1 MPLIQ
6 GPILGPGRNTLQ
18 EKMGG
23 ADLAVDALLLCAVHS
38 KDNFDA
44 SIVWGGQG
52 ATHEELN
59 VPDLKHLY
67 TFNALDPTMRNKWT
81 KVELASA
88 NAIFLKLKEHLANG
102 ETVVVTCSHGQ
113 NRSAMFAHALDPT
126 FDKPKC
132 ESLQRAAAVLG
143 DLDALLALS
152 PLGPDR
158 AKRSRTKAEAEANEG
173 EKRARVEAEDEEAAA
188 AEEEAEKEAQEE
200 DANPTE

>member
-6 GPILGPGRNTLQ
+6 GAILGPGRNTLMQ
-18 EKMGG
+18 KMGG
-23 ADLAVDALLLCAVHS
+23 ADLAVDTLLLCAVHS
-38 KDNFDA
+38 KDHFDA
-44 SIVWGGQG
+44 SVVWGGQG

-59 VPDLKHLY
+59 VPDVKHLY
-67 TFNALDPTMRNKWT
+67 TFNALDPTMRTKWT

-102 ETVVVTCSHGQ
+102 ETVVVTCSQGE

-126 FDKPKC
+126 FDPPKC
-132 ESLQRAAAVLG
+132 ESLQKAAAVLG

-158 AKRSRTKAEAEANEG
+158 AKRSRTKAEAGANEG
-173 EKRARVEAEDEEAAA
+173 EKRARVEAEDEE
-188 AEEEAEKEAQEE
+188 EEEAEAQEE

>member
-6 GPILGPGRNTLQ
+6 GAILGPGRSTLMK
-18 EKMGG
+18 KMGA
-23 ADLAVDALLLCAVHS
+23 ADLPVDTLLLCAVHN

-44 SIVWGGQG
+44 SVVWGEQG

-59 VPDLKHLY
+59 VPDVKHLY
-67 TFNALDPTMRNKWT
+67 TFNALDPTMLTKWS

-102 ETVVVTCSHGQ
+102 ETVVVTCSHGE

-132 ESLQRAAAVLG
+132 ESLQKAAAVLG

-158 AKRSRTKAEAEANEG
+158 AKRSRTRTDDDKDEG
-173 EKRARVEAEDEEAAA
+173 DKRVRSEAAD
-188 AEEEAEKEAQEE
+188 EASE
-200 DANPTE
+200 DASPVE

>member
-6 GPILGPGRNTLQ
+6 GAILGPGRSTLMK
-18 EKMGG
+18 KMGT
-23 ADLAVDALLLCAVHS
+23 ADLPVDTLLLCAVHN

-44 SIVWGGQG
+44 SVVWGEQG

-59 VPDLKHLY
+59 VPDVKHLY
-67 TFNALDPTMRNKWT
+67 TFNALDPTMLTKWS

-102 ETVVVTCSHGQ
+102 ETVVVTCSHGE

-132 ESLQRAAAVLG
+132 ESLQKAAAVLG

-158 AKRSRTKAEAEANEG
+158 AKRSRTRTDDDKDEG
-173 EKRARVEAEDEEAAA
+173 DKRARSEAAD
-188 AEEEAEKEAQEE
+188 EASE
-200 DANPTE
+200 DASPVE